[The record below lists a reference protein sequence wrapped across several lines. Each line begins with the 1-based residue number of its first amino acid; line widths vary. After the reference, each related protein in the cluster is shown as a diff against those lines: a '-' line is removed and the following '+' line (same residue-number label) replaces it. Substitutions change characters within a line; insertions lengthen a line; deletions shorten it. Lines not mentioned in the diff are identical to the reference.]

1 MKINKQSI
9 LNYVGEQQTRLEEF
23 PNLKSGNTVQ
33 IDFKITENGKSRIQ
47 KIKGTIIRV
56 RGSGINKSIILLI
69 DSYGVK
75 TELRMMVNNPSIVKI
90 KELTI
95 GKVRRNYI
103 SYMRNRSGKSAR
115 IKSGY
120 KPTKVA
126 SK

>member
-1 MKINKQSI
+1 MKLNKQAIINSVEE
-9 LNYVGEQQTRLEEF
+9 LQTRYQEF
-23 PNLKSGNTVQ
+23 PKFKSGDTIQ
-33 IDFKITENGKSRIQ
+33 IDFKIVENNKSRIQ
-47 KIKGTIIRV
+47 KIKGLVIRV

-69 DSYGVK
+69 DHGEVK
-75 TELRMMVNNPSIVKI
+75 TELSINLNNINIVKI
-90 KELTI
+90 KVLTI

-126 SK
+126 K